1 MLYNPEENIF
11 NIEFF
16 QISFDGKIQAKIE
29 ELEIKKIIAN
39 QKVLITTNVP
49 CGVPNLMIKWG
60 NSSDC
65 KITNIVSCN
74 GKNGGY
80 ISNIKYQH
88 SLKSILYYLFN

>member
-49 CGVPNLMIKWG
+49 CGAPNLMIK
-60 NSSDC
+60 
-65 KITNIVSCN
+65 
-74 GKNGGY
+74 
-80 ISNIKYQH
+80 
-88 SLKSILYYLFN
+88 